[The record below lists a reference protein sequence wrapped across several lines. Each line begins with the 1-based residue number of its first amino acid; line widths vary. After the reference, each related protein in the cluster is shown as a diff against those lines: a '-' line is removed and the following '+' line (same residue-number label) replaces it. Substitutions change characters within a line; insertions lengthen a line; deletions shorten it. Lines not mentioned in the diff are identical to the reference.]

1 LECGALGVAKS
12 RARHYALSG
21 IWGKGD
27 SGRSIQKKEE
37 FVVKNETFL
46 ILLILTF
53 LFSTLSVYAQ
63 TKENPPIINFAY
75 AQENIRQGDI
85 WKIYLSVSDPS
96 SNMARIVCRIDQDGG
111 VRHRPSVLYL
121 KKGMQSGFTGYFAL
135 PTNDAS
141 SGNLWGEDWILQFTF
156 VDRGG
161 NEMKTLQ
168 FPLKFDG
175 GGQMK
180 LLPSDL
186 EKALNQRLGT
196 IDVEFVGD

>member
-1 LECGALGVAKS
+1 MKN
-12 RARHYALSG
+12 RKFMILS
-21 IWGKGD
+21 
-27 SGRSIQKKEE
+27 
-37 FVVKNETFL
+37 
-46 ILLILTF
+46 ILTF
-53 LFSTLSVYAQ
+53 LFSSLSSYGQ

-75 AQENIRQGDI
+75 AQDNIRQGDI
-85 WKIYLSVSDPS
+85 WKIYLSVTDPNGKMS
-96 SNMARIVCRIDQDGG
+96 SIVCRIDQDGG

-135 PTNDAS
+135 PTSDAS
-141 SGNLWGEDWILQFTF
+141 SGNLWGEDWILRFTF

-161 NEMKTLQ
+161 NEMKALE

-175 GGQMK
+175 GGTVK
-180 LLPSDL
+180 PLPPDL